1 MLPKPCKPD
10 SGVSLWIDSIRVKSM
25 VSVDLYPMLNTVVVM
40 ARVSSSPSESKYLVT
55 SSPSEAVSA
64 SIPLIHSIDHAYGL
78 GKGGGGGGEGRG
90 TIEAGL
96 TSVIL
101 LHDIVAM
108 YVCSKYPVL
117 CTNLCQVTK

>member
-1 MLPKPCKPD
+1 M
-10 SGVSLWIDSIRVKSM
+10 STS
-25 VSVDLYPMLNTVVVM
+25 T
-40 ARVSSSPSESKYLVT
+40 SESKYLVT

-64 SIPLIHSIDHAYGL
+64 SIPLIHSRSCIWTR
-78 GKGGGGGGEGRG
+78 KVGGGG

-108 YVCSKYPVL
+108 YHVFVASIQYYAQIFAKKL
-117 CTNLCQVTK
+117 LSEMHNLCVST

>member
-1 MLPKPCKPD
+1 MSDAQYSCNQ
-10 SGVSLWIDSIRVKSM
+10 GY
-25 VSVDLYPMLNTVVVM
+25 SVFQ
-40 ARVSSSPSESKYLVT
+40 SKYLVT

-64 SIPLIHSIDHAYGL
+64 SIPLYTVDHAYGL
-78 GKGGGGGGEGRG
+78 GKAGGGGGGG

-96 TSVIL
+96 TSVII

>member
-1 MLPKPCKPD
+1 MNQLMLPKPCKPD
-10 SGVSLWIDSIRVKSM
+10 SGVSLWIDSTRVKSM

-64 SIPLIHSIDHAYGL
+64 SIPLIHSRSCMWTR
-78 GKGGGGGGEGRG
+78 KGGGRG
-90 TIEAGL
+90 TVEAGL

-117 CTNLCQVTK
+117 CTNLYQVTK